1 MERLR
6 IALVGALVLVI
17 VGAAPALAQR
27 DPFDSVDTSGNNSD
41 SSSDSGGGPFS
52 QPQTGDSSDDTGD
65 TNTDTG
71 DTSGQDDPTQPDTNP
86 VPDNDPE
93 VQPSDDTLPN
103 TGAEPVSWLV
113 MAYALI
119 AVGGGLMIAGR
130 FLHPAFVQRSDIP
143 RRYQPRHSKRRTR

>member
-52 QPQTGDSSDDTGD
+52 QPETGGSTDDTGD
-65 TNTDTG
+65 TSTDTG
-71 DTSGQDDPTQPDTNP
+71 DNQNDPTQPDTNP
-86 VPDNDPE
+86 APDNDPE

-119 AVGGGLMIAGR
+119 AVGGGFVIAGR

>member
-6 IALVGALVLVI
+6 IALIGALVLVVI
-17 VGAAPALAQR
+17 GAAPAVAQR
-27 DPFDSVDTSGNNSD
+27 DPFDDVNSGGSSD
-41 SSSDSGGGPFS
+41 SSGDSSGGPFS
-52 QPQTGDSSDDTGD
+52 QPQTGDTSDDTTDDTSTDSGD
-65 TNTDTG
+65 TGN
-71 DTSGQDDPTQPDTNP
+71 DPTQPNTNP
-86 VPDNDPE
+86 APDNDPE
-93 VQPSDDTLPN
+93 VQPNNDTLPN

-143 RRYQPRHSKRRTR
+143 RRYQPRHSKRHAR